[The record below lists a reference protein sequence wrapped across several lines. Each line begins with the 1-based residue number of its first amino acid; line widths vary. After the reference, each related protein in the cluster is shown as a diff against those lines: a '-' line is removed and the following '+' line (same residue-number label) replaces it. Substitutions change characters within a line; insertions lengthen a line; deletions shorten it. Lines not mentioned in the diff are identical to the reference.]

1 MNYTNFQ
8 ECINYIL
15 LRLNMNLSKNLKD
28 YETRLYKN
36 TKNNSY
42 SIYIIIYIS
51 SKQYQF
57 KFIINKIKN
66 KNEIE
71 KLINSLFDKIE
82 KECFSNF

>member
-1 MNYTNFQ
+1 MNYTTLQ

-42 SIYIIIYIS
+42 SIFIIIYIS

-57 KFIINKIKN
+57 QFIIKKIKN

>member
-1 MNYTNFQ
+1 MNYTTLQ